1 MISIIISPKF
11 NKENILCIKLK
22 NIDKKNYNNIKL
34 CFSLIYS
41 INFIENAIINKQ
53 IGRYYELLL
62 ENRDLLRDEETII
75 RIKLQPNRLNTYNL
89 SCGPEGIFIL
99 DQNENLIQSKTEKLS
114 FDKPIKKKIY
124 KEINSKIFN
133 PIIPEPF
140 KTKLSNKFLKN
151 PNKKFFFKN
160 TEMQNVFLL
169 LKKTTERLGINFTE
183 NSGIEIKFDRVEMEV
198 DAYKIIID
206 SNKVQV
212 LSNCYG
218 GSFYALIS
226 ILQLCYFY
234 SGNLPIGIIEDRVW
248 AII

>member
-1 MISIIISPKF
+1 
-11 NKENILCIKLK
+11 
-22 NIDKKNYNNIKL
+22 
-34 CFSLIYS
+34 
-41 INFIENAIINKQ
+41 
-53 IGRYYELLL
+53 
-62 ENRDLLRDEETII
+62 
-75 RIKLQPNRLNTYNL
+75 
-89 SCGPEGIFIL
+89 
-99 DQNENLIQSKTEKLS
+99 
-114 FDKPIKKKIY
+114 
-124 KEINSKIFN
+124 
-133 PIIPEPF
+133 
-140 KTKLSNKFLKN
+140 
-151 PNKKFFFKN
+151 
-160 TEMQNVFLL
+160 MQNVFLL